1 MPSAVQ
7 AQDRVSLFDQSVP
20 SNALPSSSGEDQKQ
34 EVEVPPEAADE
45 TKSDCAEAGGTVV
58 PASLPK
64 DDPKIDRRTD
74 FFDPAEALFTMVGE
88 LMQQLLQQPM
98 QDAEVA
104 EALNI
109 SKAQARDWL
118 QRFVE
123 TGVIERRGKPVK
135 YFLKERELF
144 G

>member
-1 MPSAVQ
+1 MKVGG
-7 AQDRVSLFDQSVP
+7 QDKVSLFDQGVP
-20 SNALPSSSGEDQKQ
+20 SDTSTVSSGEDRKQ
-34 EVEVPPEAADE
+34 EAEMLPEAAAE
-45 TKSDCAEAGGTVV
+45 TKPDCAEADSPIVF
-58 PASLPK
+58 ASRPK
-64 DDPKIDRRTD
+64 DGPRIEGRTD

-88 LMQQLLQQPM
+88 LLQQLLRHPM

-135 YFLKERELF
+135 YVLKERELF